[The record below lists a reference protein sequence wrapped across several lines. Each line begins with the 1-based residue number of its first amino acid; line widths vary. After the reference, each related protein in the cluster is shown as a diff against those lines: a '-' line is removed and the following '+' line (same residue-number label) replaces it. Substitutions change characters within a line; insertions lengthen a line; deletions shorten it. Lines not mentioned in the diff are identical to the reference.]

1 MTRPELLG
9 GGPVTIFPSSPDP
22 ENLKKKRAIVKLEP
36 TAGLRNGWCTV
47 EGKKKTRAINTLA
60 PPMGRDDAGAL

>member
-9 GGPVTIFPSSPDP
+9 GEGPVTILPSSPDP

-36 TAGLRNGWCTV
+36 TVGLRNGWCTV
-47 EGKKKTRAINTLA
+47 EG
-60 PPMGRDDAGAL
+60 G